1 MWTLL
6 VWVND
11 KVISGYQSLEKRYLE
26 HKAKKKHGQQMMRS
40 RQLPEYLRRDMGL
53 PPYNTQSQED
63 KNT

>member
-6 VWVND
+6 VWVNN
-11 KVISGYQSLEKRYLE
+11 KIISGYQSLEKCYLG
-26 HKAKKKHGQQMMRS
+26 HKAKKKHGQQMMLS

-53 PPYNTQSQED
+53 PPYNTHSQEE